1 MLIMK
6 KGSAS
11 KLKKG
16 TKFVRIDNYTW
27 IEKKADEPDEIIR
40 QRFLMK
46 MERFLNTPSLRPEF

>member
-1 MLIMK
+1 MK